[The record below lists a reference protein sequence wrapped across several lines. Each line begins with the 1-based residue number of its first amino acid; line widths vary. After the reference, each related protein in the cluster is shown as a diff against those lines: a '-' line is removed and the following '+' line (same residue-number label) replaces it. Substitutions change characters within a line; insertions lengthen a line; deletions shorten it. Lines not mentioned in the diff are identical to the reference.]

1 MKSVK
6 QFQEAS
12 PAIDFVPKKDKE
24 TEIIGKP
31 GAKQDYQ
38 YRSDDEQ
45 KFADKQA
52 DLTKTN
58 GIDVGYPHHPDN
70 EKIFTGEY
78 NKKPAKEGET
88 KPLKSIKDFMSQT
101 PSMGEPR
108 KEPKGFGADAA
119 VKEEVETLIEVKY
132 KANETIKFKKGGSV
146 RLDKTQAEQL
156 NDLMKELDNKN
167 KKEMDKTMR
176 LSKQDFERTVE
187 FAQMHGRG

>member
-119 VKEEVETLIEVKY
+119 VKEEVETFKGKGIKY
-132 KANETIKFKKGGSV
+132 IDEYIFRKEGKK
-146 RLDKTQAEQL
+146 K
-156 NDLMKELDNKN
+156 
-167 KKEMDKTMR
+167 
-176 LSKQDFERTVE
+176 
-187 FAQMHGRG
+187 